1 MLSTLRFILFTVFC
15 LVLIFSAVLFTI
27 LNMYKPAVRAYLNG
41 EFVGYFSS
49 EQQFDEVYNDLVTE
63 KQSIDPNVK
72 VYLENEPSFEQSY
85 IRESVLSEQNIY
97 TNLRAKIKTEFTIYD
112 VAVDGKV
119 EMTFNTQDEANKY
132 SEDLKQKV
140 AKLKVEVKSEKV
152 EQLGE
157 MTTLERADNILND
170 IVDRNKPVYT
180 PKTTIT
186 TKKAATTSTNA
197 TASAN
202 IANQASIQGGI
213 WPTVSHYISS
223 YYGWRWGTIHSGT
236 DIAGKSGDPIYAY
249 KSGLVTFAG
258 WGGDYGNLV
267 KVDHGNGI
275 STWYGHCSK
284 LLVAAGTEV
293 AQGQTI
299 ALMGTTGNSTGNH
312 LHFEVRINGVH
323 VNSLPYIQGK

>member
-15 LVLIFSAVLFTI
+15 LVLIFSAVLFTV

-97 TNLRAKIKTEFTIYD
+97 TNLRAKVKTEFTIYD
-112 VAVDGKV
+112 VAVNDKV

-132 SEDLKQKV
+132 SENLKKEV
-140 AKLKVEVKSEKV
+140 SKLKVDVKSEKV

-157 MTTLERADNILND
+157 MTTLERADNILKD

-180 PKTTIT
+180 PKATVT
-186 TKKAATTSTNA
+186 TKKTATTTNA

-213 WPTVSHYISS
+213 WPTTSHYVSS

-236 DIAGKSGDPIYAY
+236 DIAGKAGDAIYAY
-249 KSGLVTFAG
+249 KSGLVTFSG
-258 WGGDYGNLV
+258 WGGDYGYLL
-267 KVDHGNGI
+267 KVDHGNGL

-284 LLVAAGTEV
+284 LLVSAGAEIS
-293 AQGQTI
+293 QGQTI
-299 ALMGTTGNSTGNH
+299 ALMGSTGNSTGNH

-323 VNSLPYIQGK
+323 VNSFPYIQGK